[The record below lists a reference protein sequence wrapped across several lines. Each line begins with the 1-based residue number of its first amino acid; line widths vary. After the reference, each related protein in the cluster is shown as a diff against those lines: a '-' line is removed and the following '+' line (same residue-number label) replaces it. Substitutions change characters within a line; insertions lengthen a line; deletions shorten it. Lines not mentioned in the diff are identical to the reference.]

1 MSGNRLLQAIA
12 SSLFRLTGEV
22 ILVVK
27 PPKKIIHRPEEHA
40 QIVKAVLSND
50 PDAAVSAMHRHLEN
64 MGDRLIKL
72 EGSFRKKKGLT
83 A

>member
-12 SSLFRLTGEV
+12 SSLLRLTGEV

-27 PPKKIIHRPEEHA
+27 PQKKVIHSPEEHA
-40 QIVKAVLSND
+40 QIVKSRSD
-50 PDAAVSAMHRHLEN
+50 PRCRRRRCCHA
-64 MGDRLIKL
+64 
-72 EGSFRKKKGLT
+72 KGIWEKWVN